1 VNLREVMKSEV
12 EMDHQIQ
19 EDKQQRSV
27 HSEEGVS
34 EGNKGGGHNIVR
46 SLKL

>member
-1 VNLREVMKSEV
+1 M
-12 EMDHQIQ
+12 
-19 EDKQQRSV
+19 

-46 SLKL
+46 SLKLKKGDDSAVIPHGHMGEESSTEG